1 MAGETIMENWQKVL
15 ISGLLIASAAI
26 FVAAVILCIIRLVRY
41 KRTPEK
47 RNKSGVSTA
56 LIFSGF
62 LIISIWVLRFAIGYF
77 DIIMP
82 QNNVQPL
89 TFWEEIFNSFFGA
102 LRTFSLEEEY
112 ADYIRNIKAVVGE
125 ILPENSLWISRCT
138 NALVAYASLLNVI
151 APIAGGAIILE
162 VLAKI
167 FPKIKMRWVYWKFW
181 RKKYFFS
188 ELNATSLALAKS
200 ISIKN
205 KKEKP
210 VIIFTD
216 TYIDDEKEKEYEL
229 LLEARQYGAICLR
242 DDLAHVAKPRFG
254 KREYY
259 LMDENEFGNL
269 QTLMGLINERNAKYI
284 KNSYIYLF
292 VQSDAYVQ
300 IETQVN
306 KKLSSD
312 VGMIKAL
319 KGGEHPIIVPV
330 RGYRNLVHNLFLD
343 VPLYEP
349 LIGKADPTKLS
360 LTILGNGIIGTEAF
374 ISAYWFGQMMVSR
387 RDANGVQTMTE
398 CEVTINIVSKDE
410 QEVFWSK
417 IDYINP
423 EIKATTQVLGDDA
436 VFEPGDILC
445 CDRKGEKNK
454 PYCKVRYIQADVKI
468 GGFWTAETE
477 EVRQLLDSNYF
488 VVALGNDADNISVAE
503 KLRCSIGKKNLE
515 ANCERSVQNTVIAYA
530 VFDSELSK
538 ALNEQKLYQSRN
550 KGKTDIYMHSFGCLD
565 EVYSCENVYMSKS
578 RLWAEETG
586 KAYLKAKND
595 DSHLDDNRKR
605 IEESNNYEYWANI
618 ARAMHVK
625 YKVFSLGWIDT
636 SVFDCIN
643 SKSLEDH
650 WEDVRE
656 NCRMYKRLAVMY
668 DPKRLEKDGEE
679 IKQYYELERKK
690 HCLAWLEHRR
700 WCAFT
705 RTLGYRHTDVENNL
719 THKQS
724 HKEMSLKLHACLVEA
739 RRPDL
744 KTGDKYSLTAFNKFG
759 KLDEEAVLRDDIN
772 KEICDPLDAVSLAR
786 KNRGMKKCDF
796 KEYDYYRYELDDY
809 LFSSDLRKA
818 LQGSKIR
825 GYKKYCIPERYD
837 EILECNTKC
846 GVEYLVSVN
855 AVKTALQAKYV
866 RVDKQK
872 DESLYELCEN
882 GKVKGAKKFHG
893 SWFAKR
899 INAKHAVRRA
909 KRETKL
915 FTEKHDQ

>member
-15 ISGLLIASAAI
+15 ITGLIIASVVI
-26 FVAAVILCIIRLVRY
+26 FVVATVLCIIRIVRN
-41 KRTPEK
+41 KHSPEK

-62 LIISIWVLRFAIGYF
+62 LIISIWVLRFAVGYF

-82 QNNVQPL
+82 NANIQPL
-89 TFWEEIFNSFFGA
+89 SFWEEIFNSFFGA

-112 ADYIRNIKAVVGE
+112 ADYIRNIKAVVYE
-125 ILPENSLWISRCT
+125 MLPENSLLFFPCMNIF
-138 NALVAYASLLNVI
+138 VVYASLLNAI

-167 FPKIKMRWVYWKFW
+167 FPKIKMRWVYWNFR

-200 ISIKN
+200 ISTKK

-229 LLEARQYGAICLR
+229 LLEAKHYGAICLR

-300 IETQVN
+300 IEAQVN
-306 KKLSSD
+306 KKLSNNSK
-312 VGMIKAL
+312 MIKAL
-319 KGGEHPIIVPV
+319 KGGERPIIVPV

-349 LIGKADPTKLS
+349 LIRKADPTKLS

-374 ISAYWFGQMMVSR
+374 ISAYWFGQMMVSHK
-387 RDANGVQTMTE
+387 DANGIQTMTE
-398 CEVTINIVSKDE
+398 CELTVNIVSKDE

-423 EIKATTQVLGDDA
+423 EIKATTEVLGDDGSL
-436 VFEPGDILC
+436 EPGDILC
-445 CDRKGEKNK
+445 CDRKGTKNN

-503 KLRCSIGKKNLE
+503 KLRCLIGKKHLE

-538 ALNEQKLYQSRN
+538 ALNEQKLYQCRN
-550 KGKTDIYMHSFGCLD
+550 AHKTDIYMHSFGCLD
-565 EVYSCENVYMSKS
+565 EVYSCDNVYMSKG

-586 KAYLKAKND
+586 KAYLKTKND

-625 YKVFSLGWIDT
+625 YKVFSLGWINT

-643 SKSLEDH
+643 SKSLEEH
-650 WEDVRE
+650 WEEVRE

-668 DPKRLEKDGEE
+668 DPKRFEKNGEE
-679 IKQYYELERKK
+679 IEKYDEIEKKK

-705 RTLGYRHTDVENNL
+705 RTMGYQHTDVENNL
-719 THKQS
+719 AHKNS

-744 KTGDKYSLTAFNKFG
+744 KNGDKYILSGFDQIG
-759 KLDEEAVLRDDIN
+759 KLDMADMLKDDIDMDT
-772 KEICDPLDAVSLAR
+772 CDLLDDASYAC
-786 KNRGMKKCDF
+786 KKAGTKKTDF

-809 LFSSDLRKA
+809 LFGDDLRKA
-818 LQGSKIR
+818 LEKSKIR
-825 GYKKYCIPERYD
+825 NCKKYCIPTRYD
-837 EILECNTKC
+837 ERLECKTKC

-866 RVDKQK
+866 RVDKHGK
-872 DESLYELCEN
+872 ERLYELCEN
-882 GKVKGAKKFHG
+882 GKVRGAKKFHG
-893 SWFAKR
+893 SWFAKKISVR
-899 INAKHAVRRA
+899 CAVRRD
-909 KRETKL
+909 KRETKRCIN
-915 FTEKHDQ
+915 KR